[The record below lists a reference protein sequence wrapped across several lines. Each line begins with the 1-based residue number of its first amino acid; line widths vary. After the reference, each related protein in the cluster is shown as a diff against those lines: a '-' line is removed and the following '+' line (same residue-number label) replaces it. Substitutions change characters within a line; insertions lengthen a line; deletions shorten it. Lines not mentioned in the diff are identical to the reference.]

1 MGKFSSIVLGAVSGA
16 AAAVFLSS
24 KKGKEVTARVNDFIK
39 EVQENP
45 EEFKEQVIHSAV
57 DLKDQ
62 AVETVSQVRD
72 KVNNGEITRET
83 ILTSVKETTKEVI
96 DYSQDK
102 YQAIKEKLQEENL
115 TTSDLVSSIKEKSHA
130 LTNEKTHSEDIVIEL
145 KEN

>member
-83 ILTSVKETTKEVI
+83 ILTSVKK
-96 DYSQDK
+96 
-102 YQAIKEKLQEENL
+102 
-115 TTSDLVSSIKEKSHA
+115 
-130 LTNEKTHSEDIVIEL
+130 
-145 KEN
+145 